1 MIKIFSFE
9 PIYFDNNGDQ
19 GNVEVL
25 VHQLNQQG
33 KKFKIVTS
41 AEKADFVLIGDGSNA
56 VMDRYSKELGK
67 LRKIVAQRFAQ
78 GLPTL
83 LVGSAYEFF
92 AAEMGLSPNV
102 VKRESKFVT
111 TNEGY
116 FGYRNS
122 DKDLPVCFVKGS
134 FIGTNLFGPVLAK
147 NPQLLGRVLNA
158 VGAELKLSAQAL
170 EWIEIIRSKNG

>member
-1 MIKIFSFE
+1 MIKIYSFE

-25 VHQLNQQG
+25 VHQLSQQG
-33 KKFKIVTS
+33 KKFKIVAS
-41 AEKADFVLIGDGSNA
+41 AEKADFVLIGDASNA
-56 VMDRYSKELGK
+56 VMERYSKELGK
-67 LRKIVAQRFAQ
+67 LRKTIAQRFAQ

-92 AAEMGLSPNV
+92 AAEMGLSPKV
-102 VKRESKFVT
+102 VNRESKFVT
-111 TNEGY
+111 SSEGY

-122 DKDLPVCFVKGS
+122 DKDLPVCFVKES
-134 FIGTNLFGPVLAK
+134 FIGTTLFGPVLAK
-147 NPQLLGRVLNA
+147 NPQLLERVLNA
-158 VGAELKLSAQAL
+158 VGAELNLSAQAL

>member
-1 MIKIFSFE
+1 MIKIYSFE
-9 PIYFDNNGDQ
+9 PIYFNNNGDQ

-25 VHQLNQQG
+25 VHQLSQQG
-33 KKFKIVTS
+33 KKFKIVAS
-41 AEKADFVLIGDGSNA
+41 VEKADFVLIGDASNA
-56 VMDRYSKELGK
+56 VMERYSKELGK
-67 LRKIVAQRFAQ
+67 LRKTIAQRFAQ

-92 AAEMGLSPNV
+92 AAEMGLSPKV

-111 TNEGY
+111 SSEGY

-122 DKDLPVCFVKGS
+122 DKDLPVCLVKES
-134 FIGTNLFGPVLAK
+134 FIGTTLFGPVLAK
-147 NPQLLGRVLNA
+147 NPQLLERVLNA
-158 VGAELKLSAQAL
+158 VGAELNLSAQAL